1 MTQQPGPVIVPLD
14 GSVDAENAIG
24 AAKTLAAYFGAP
36 LVFIHVVDPD
46 DVPTGTDFAQA
57 REVFGNHITE
67 MTAREGIANAT
78 AHTAEGK
85 PAPTILRYA
94 REHQASAIVIAS
106 HGRGGFQA
114 AFVGSV
120 ADKVAR
126 GGECPVLI
134 VPAVKESA
142 IHSPVLIAV
151 DGSAGADAALA
162 TGRAVARHL
171 AAEVAIVSA
180 YRMPP
185 PVGVEFSYYSPTMV
199 DSFREATEKYLQ
211 DTCQGDEKGYAAQGS
226 PAMVIVET
234 ANQLDAGLVVM
245 ASTGKG
251 LAERLAFGSTTERV
265 MHGLHRPL
273 LIVRSEA

>member
-1 MTQQPGPVIVPLD
+1 MTQQSGPVVVPLD

-24 AAKTLAAYFGAP
+24 AAKNLAACFGAP
-36 LVFIHVVDPD
+36 LVFVHVVDPD

-57 REVFGNHITE
+57 REVFATHIAE
-67 MTAREGIANAT
+67 LAARDGIANAE

-85 PAPTILRYA
+85 PAATILRYA

-126 GGECPVLI
+126 GAECPVLI
-134 VPAVKESA
+134 VPAVKETS

-151 DGSAGADAALA
+151 DGSPGAEAALA
-162 TGRAVARHL
+162 TGRALARHL
-171 AAEVAIVSA
+171 GAEVAIVSA

-211 DTCQGDEKGYAAQGS
+211 DICQGDEKGYAAQGS

-273 LIVRSEA
+273 FIVRAAE